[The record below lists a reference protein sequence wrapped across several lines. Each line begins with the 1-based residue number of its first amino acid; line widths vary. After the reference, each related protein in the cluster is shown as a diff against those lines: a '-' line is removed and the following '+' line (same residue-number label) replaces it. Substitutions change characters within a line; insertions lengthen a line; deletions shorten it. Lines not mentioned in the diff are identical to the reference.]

1 MARELPPV
9 VMIRWLLRF
18 SRWRLFQMPSTSYSK
33 RVKAMLY
40 FCTLRSRS
48 FSNRQNVES
57 RQLRGSPPEG
67 ACLRDIG
74 RQATWGWETVG
85 NHEDDSRFWK
95 TIQATCRRSAQ
106 MLWSNGHCVLEATTG
121 REALV
126 AGNHYDG
133 PIDLLLSDVAVPEP
147 SGTVVALEL
156 VKSYRDLKI
165 LFVSANPLDALDRN
179 DLENFRRLPPDQVDF
194 LEKPFRLLAF
204 LDKVGEMIRPRGRR
218 SADWPQTEA
227 WPKRSD
233 RSA

>member
-1 MARELPPV
+1 MAALPDV
-9 VMIRWLLRF
+9 EYKLLKACEGHALF
-18 SRWRLFQMPSTSYSK
+18 LHPAISVLFQSGRIS
-33 RVKAMLY
+33 
-40 FCTLRSRS
+40 
-48 FSNRQNVES
+48 ES

-106 MLWSNGHCVLEATTG
+106 MLWSNGYCVLEATTG

-147 SGTVVALEL
+147 SGTVGADQ
-156 VKSYRDLKI
+156 SRIPAMGI
-165 LFVSANPLDALDRN
+165 LFVSGTPIYA
-179 DLENFRRLPPDQVDF
+179 
-194 LEKPFRLLAF
+194 
-204 LDKVGEMIRPRGRR
+204 
-218 SADWPQTEA
+218 
-227 WPKRSD
+227 
-233 RSA
+233 